1 MLSKPIR
8 VCSCSLLWKTG
19 YDRYSICVR
28 ERLQL
33 DLIKIICSILT
44 FSGQRNLQALAKTH
58 MKMSAC
64 QLITTKARG
73 VHRCE
78 SITLP
83 CWWHKFDG
91 NLRKWIRRI
100 KLRAV
105 WIGILSCVESF
116 GSLPLGLHLSLA
128 VDKKKGGMTT
138 KCSPITAVWCAQTA
152 HVKCAWWIGCI
163 MHSSNNCSL
172 HLTDAAIWRT
182 WRCEQNPEIPKVQLK
197 NLLSGF
203 QSWIFQLMNCISY
216 IRQ

>member
-105 WIGILSCVESF
+105 WMGILSCVESF

-128 VDKKKGGMTT
+128 VDKKRG
-138 KCSPITAVWCAQTA
+138 
-152 HVKCAWWIGCI
+152 AWQQ
-163 MHSSNNCSL
+163 SALPS
-172 HLTDAAIWRT
+172 
-182 WRCEQNPEIPKVQLK
+182 
-197 NLLSGF
+197 LLSGVLKQHTLNAHDELAALCTAQITVLF
-203 QSWIFQLMNCISY
+203 IWPMPPFEEHDAVSRILKSQKYN
-216 IRQ
+216 